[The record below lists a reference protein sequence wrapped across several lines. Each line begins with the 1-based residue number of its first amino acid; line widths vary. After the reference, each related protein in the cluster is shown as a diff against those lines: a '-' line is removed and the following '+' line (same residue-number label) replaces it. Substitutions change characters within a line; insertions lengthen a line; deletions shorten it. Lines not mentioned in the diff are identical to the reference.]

1 MEYYNNLTKPLKSY
15 FYIGSTEWNDIDDN
29 ERFMDFTLAFNKGC
43 NLYETLDDYINE
55 YGSFGEEN
63 AKSALCRFIAVLRY
77 NKSNQR
83 DIGLTQ
89 LILENNLG
97 LKELTELFRVE
108 LLLRCSY
115 LTDRNGKQ
123 IFSRKFISGE
133 PVYLYI
139 NRNKKSTNSIKEIV
153 CHPTGYKEINKNWLI
168 ENNPWRTL
176 AQEYQGYDLYSTTRT
191 FTVESD
197 KELLELYNN
206 TKKNDNHKYH
216 LEIPAE
222 PWQGNP
228 LTAKIIIL
236 SLNPGWKEKY
246 NKEIA
251 LEISKKSN
259 IAEAVFKEKQRTLL
273 FEAEGFFPYDKKIV
287 DAISLIGENYWR
299 GDDKKAGRLSVL
311 KPDTMDEFDFYKK
324 FAVVQYCGY
333 TSKEYGGGFDNGKY
347 LPTQIY
353 TKELIR
359 YIAYNRPDVKF
370 VILRAEDK
378 WKNLL
383 DTDVWET
390 MLPNTIIAKYPIQ
403 QRLSKTNLGEDKFEE
418 LMSIIKE

>member
-139 NRNKKSTNSIKEIV
+139 NGKQANVVGGEGIMIKQPLDEGSI
-153 CHPTGYKEINKNWLI
+153 
-168 ENNPWRTL
+168 
-176 AQEYQGYDLYSTTRT
+176 
-191 FTVESD
+191 
-197 KELLELYNN
+197 
-206 TKKNDNHKYH
+206 
-216 LEIPAE
+216 
-222 PWQGNP
+222 
-228 LTAKIIIL
+228 
-236 SLNPGWKEKY
+236 
-246 NKEIA
+246 
-251 LEISKKSN
+251 
-259 IAEAVFKEKQRTLL
+259 
-273 FEAEGFFPYDKKIV
+273 
-287 DAISLIGENYWR
+287 
-299 GDDKKAGRLSVL
+299 
-311 KPDTMDEFDFYKK
+311 
-324 FAVVQYCGY
+324 
-333 TSKEYGGGFDNGKY
+333 NG
-347 LPTQIY
+347 
-353 TKELIR
+353 
-359 YIAYNRPDVKF
+359 
-370 VILRAEDK
+370 
-378 WKNLL
+378 
-383 DTDVWET
+383 
-390 MLPNTIIAKYPIQ
+390 
-403 QRLSKTNLGEDKFEE
+403 
-418 LMSIIKE
+418 